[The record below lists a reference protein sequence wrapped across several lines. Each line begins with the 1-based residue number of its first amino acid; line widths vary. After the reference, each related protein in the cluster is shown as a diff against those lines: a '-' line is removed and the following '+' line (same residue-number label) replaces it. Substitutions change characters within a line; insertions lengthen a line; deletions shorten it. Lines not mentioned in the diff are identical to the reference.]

1 MGMDETITPVASS
14 WQRLPWR
21 PLGSQHTRALARR
34 IAMNMPL
41 AVYLFLVLA
50 LLLGILLTVALVLLS
65 RR

>member
-1 MGMDETITPVASS
+1 
-14 WQRLPWR
+14 
-21 PLGSQHTRALARR
+21 
-34 IAMNMPL
+34 MNMPL

>member
-41 AVYLFLVLA
+41 AVYLLLA
-50 LLLGILLTVALVLLS
+50 LLLGILLTVALELWLLS
-65 RR
+65 